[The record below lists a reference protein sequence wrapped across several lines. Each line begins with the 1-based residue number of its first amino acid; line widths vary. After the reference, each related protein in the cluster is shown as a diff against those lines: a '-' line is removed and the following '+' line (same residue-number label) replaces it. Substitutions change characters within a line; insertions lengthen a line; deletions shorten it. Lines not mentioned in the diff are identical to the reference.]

1 MFSYYSVKDRIVSM
15 SIGQINKIKENVDN
29 FSDL

>member
-1 MFSYYSVKDRIVSM
+1 MFSHYSVKDRIVSM